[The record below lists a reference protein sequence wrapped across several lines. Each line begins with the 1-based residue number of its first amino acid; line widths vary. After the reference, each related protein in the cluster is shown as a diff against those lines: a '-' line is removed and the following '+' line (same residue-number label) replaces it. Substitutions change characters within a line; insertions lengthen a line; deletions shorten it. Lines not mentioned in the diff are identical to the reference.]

1 MLRTLICIALGG
13 SIGSVLRYLT
23 AVLLQKYYT
32 TVFPLATFLV
42 NVIGCLLIGVI
53 MGLLEKNQLTNTNI
67 KWLLVTG
74 FCGGFT
80 TFSAFSFENISLL
93 QNGYYGWA
101 FFYITSSIVLGIG
114 GVWLGLTLLK

>member
-1 MLRTLICIALGG
+1 MLRTLVCIALGG

-23 AVLLQKYYT
+23 AVLLQKYYA

-53 MGLLEKNQLTNTNI
+53 MGWLEKNQLTNTNI

-114 GVWLGLTLLK
+114 AVWLGLTLLK